1 MSKKTL
7 AQLAAMTP
15 CDDYD
20 PNSMSVAQAKQF
32 IRQYLHPVQETERIA
47 IRDALDRVC
56 AQAIVSPINVPD
68 YDNSAMDGYAFVH
81 AELAQYSQLRIAGKA
96 FAGSAYT
103 DKHQPGT
110 CLRIMTGAVVPA
122 DVDTVIAQEWVE
134 CEGENIRLQQLPP
147 LGANIRRAGE
157 DIAAGQT
164 VFEQGHLFQVADIGL
179 LASLGIAEVE
189 VLRPLRVAFFST
201 GDELLDISQ
210 PLQAGKIYDSNRYTL
225 FAILKKL
232 GVQISDL
239 GAIPDQADRLETTL
253 LTAASAHDVVISS
266 GGVSVGE
273 ADLMKPLL
281 QQHGQVLFW
290 KIAMKPGR
298 PLAYGKIGEAHY
310 FGLPGNPVAV
320 MVTFYQFVQSA
331 LQILMGQSHPYEVP
345 LLTVK
350 LAQGLKKA
358 KGRMEFQRGYLYCD
372 EQGEWRVK
380 STGNQ
385 SSGVLSSMSRANC
398 LIVLDEDC
406 GHVEA
411 GELVQVQ
418 LLKGL
423 I

>member
-1 MSKKTL
+1 MTRKTL
-7 AQLAAMTP
+7 AQLINMSA

-20 PNSMSVAQAKQF
+20 PNAMSVSQAKQF
-32 IRQYLHPVQETERIA
+32 IRQYLQPIQQTERIA

-56 AQAIVSPINVPD
+56 AQDIVSPINVPD

-81 AELAQYSQLRIAGKA
+81 AELMQYSHLRIAGKA
-96 FAGSAYT
+96 FAGSAYSE
-103 DKHQPGT
+103 KHQPGT

-122 DVDTVIAQEWVE
+122 DIDTVVAQEWVQ
-134 CEGENIRLQQLPP
+134 CEGENIRLQQSPG

-157 DIAAGQT
+157 DIAVGQK
-164 VFEQGHLFQVADIGL
+164 VFEKGHLFQVADIGL

-189 VLRPLRVAFFST
+189 VMRPLKVAFFST

-225 FAILKKL
+225 FAMLKKL

-239 GAIPDQADRLETTL
+239 GAIPDQINQLQATL
-253 LTAASAHDVVISS
+253 LNAASAHDVVISS

-273 ADLMKPLL
+273 ADLMKSLL

-298 PLAYGKIGEAHY
+298 PLAYGKIGQAHY

-331 LQILMGQSHPYEVP
+331 LQILMGQSQPYEVP
-345 LLTVK
+345 MLNVK
-350 LAQGLKKA
+350 LAENLKKA
-358 KGRMEFQRGYLYCD
+358 KGRMEFQRAILYCNA
-372 EQGEWRVK
+372 QGEWLVK

-385 SSGVLSSMSRANC
+385 SSGVLSSMSQANC
-398 LIVLDEDC
+398 LIVLDEQSGDI
-406 GHVEA
+406 EA
-411 GELVQVQ
+411 GSIVKVQ

-423 I
+423 T